1 MHTCLHGTYPKHSH
15 LHRMAKGKRERA
27 PRALVVR
34 GDVTAFIGPHG
45 SIMAHHACIQT
56 GSTQT
61 TIIGLARPAEVREG
75 AAAKNV
81 VVNNFGCVGDGAT
94 VVNHFGRGS
103 VSDIVEDLRELA
115 AGAVYGFASSGNS
128 MTVMAGRS
136 KRQRL
141 GASSNALAGRDQ
153 PFDQVTVS
161 GPARVVFTSAELLA
175 ADVVVRVSG
184 TARVTLPAGRVRHID
199 AAASGNSAIVGPADG
214 FLRADTATLTATGRA
229 TIHGVR
235 VMDAADASAGPA
247 AAATVRAAEDA
258 AVSARGRVTV
268 THDQ

>member
-1 MHTCLHGTYPKHSH
+1 
-15 LHRMAKGKRERA
+15 MAKGKRERA

-34 GDVTAFIGPHG
+34 GDVKVTVSASGVSAANASLINLGDGTITVTDMSEPVEVVYG
-45 SIMAHHACIQT
+45 SMGHNSTVNVSFVRCTGNGNVVNSHAGRSDT
-56 GSTQT
+56 GS
-61 TIIGLARPAEVREG
+61 ARGGMP
-75 AAAKNV
+75 KY
-81 VVNNFGCVGDGAT
+81 
-94 VVNHFGRGS
+94 S
-103 VSDIVEDLRELA
+103 
-115 AGAVYGFASSGNS
+115 AGAVYGSVGSGI
-128 MTVMAGRS
+128 TTTGTFDFTS
-136 KRQRL
+136 KRRKFSSTSSVPV
-141 GASSNALAGRDQ
+141 ASGQ
-153 PFDQVTVS
+153 PFDRVEVS